1 MFAITNLFIALVFSF
16 IGSIPPGA
24 INLTVVQ
31 LGLENKTRIA
41 LRFAVAAALTEYPYA
56 WIAVKF
62 ERLIT
67 STPLILENIRLAGA
81 IIMLVIGVINLWP
94 KGATPSPYAIKLA
107 ESGYRRGF
115 ILGLLNPLASP
126 YWIAWTAVLR
136 ANGWIAFPSQ
146 ISLQSY
152 LIGVVIGAFLI
163 LLLFAY
169 LGKKVM
175 SLFQSNRWIQKI
187 PGITLIAMGIYSLVL
202 YFFP

>member
-1 MFAITNLFIALVFSF
+1 MFAITNFFIALVFSF

-41 LRFAVAAALTEYPYA
+41 LRFAIAASLTEYPYA

-67 STPLILENIRLAGA
+67 STPVILQNIQLAGA
-81 IIMLVIGVINLWP
+81 IIMIVIGVFNLWP
-94 KGATPSPYAIKLA
+94 ASAKPSSYALKFA
-107 ESGYRRGF
+107 DSGYRRGL
-115 ILGLLNPLASP
+115 ILGLLNPLAIP

-146 ISLQSY
+146 VALHTY
-152 LIGVVIGAFLI
+152 LLGVVIGAFLI

-169 LGKKVM
+169 LGKKVI
-175 SLFQSNRWIQKI
+175 SLFRKNQWIPRI
-187 PGITLIAMGIYSLVL
+187 PGITLLVMGTYMLAL